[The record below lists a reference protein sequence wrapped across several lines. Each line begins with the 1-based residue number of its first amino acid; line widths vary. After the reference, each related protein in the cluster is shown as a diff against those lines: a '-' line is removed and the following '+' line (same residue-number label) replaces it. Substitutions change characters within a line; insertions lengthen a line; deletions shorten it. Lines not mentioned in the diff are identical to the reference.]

1 MRARDLMEEVS
12 IVRPDGPAESL
23 VEVFRDPSV
32 RVAAVVESSGEVL
45 GIVTDED
52 LLGALLPSYVVA
64 DEALAGVLEE
74 AAGEQCRQRL
84 QGKRIRDVVDVR
96 RRDRPVVA
104 PDDTLIEVGAALARS
119 NEPGVLVV
127 ERGRVL
133 GAITVSRLLSE
144 LLNR

>member
-1 MRARDLMEEVS
+1 MRARDLMEDVS
-12 IVRPDGPAESL
+12 TVRPDDPAENL
-23 VEVFRDPSV
+23 VGVFRDPAV
-32 RVAAVVESSGEVL
+32 RVAAVVEDSGKVL

-52 LLGALLPSYVVA
+52 LLGAVLPSYVLA

-84 QGKRIRDVVDVR
+84 AGRRIRDVVDLR
-96 RRDRPVVA
+96 RRARPVVV
-104 PDDTLIEVGAALARS
+104 PDDTLIEVGAAMARS

-133 GAITVSRLLSE
+133 GAITVGRLLHQ
-144 LLNR
+144 LLSL